1 MLELH
6 KLHNLAEL
14 FQVVKKNCQS
24 NLIYLTSYNVK
35 PAKTVRLQT
44 SQFILIRRSILNAQ
58 VDYYGLIGR
67 NM

>member
-1 MLELH
+1 MLELR

-14 FQVVKKNCQS
+14 FQVVKNCQS
-24 NLIYLTSYNVK
+24 DLIYLTSYNVK

>member
-1 MLELH
+1 MLELR

-14 FQVVKKNCQS
+14 FQVVKNCQS
-24 NLIYLTSYNVK
+24 NLIYWTSYNVK